1 MLYLQKQML
10 SLYPKYL
17 CDLKPLYHLPF
28 MKNTTRTALAFCL
41 TFLSTNILYAGDI
54 GQNEDETTKTIVFR
68 YDDSGNRIA
77 RSSGS
82 NAKQGSRAKSK
93 VFSGADIT
101 KNAGKED
108 SYTIR
113 LERSAVLH
121 DCTLNIYDHSG
132 RLLAGKALKEPA
144 NELSMEGF
152 RPGIYIIEVI
162 TDKGT
167 YSTKIIKR

>member
-1 MLYLQKQML
+1 MLYLQKQIL

-17 CDLKPLYHLPF
+17 CDLNPLYHLPF

-121 DCTLNIYDHSG
+121 DCILNIYDHSG